1 MRVLRILNRF
11 NIGGPT
17 HNATYLTK
25 FLSPEFKT
33 KLIAGRKLDSEESS
47 EHILDEYS
55 LDFEILE
62 DMQRSIN
69 LFKDLNVF
77 FKIRRII
84 KTYKPKIVHTHA
96 SKSGALGRMAAITC
110 GVPIIIHTFHGHVF
124 HSYFGRL
131 KTKIYILIE
140 RFLASRSSAI
150 IAISEMQK
158 KELTDDFKI
167 ASPEKVHVIPLGF
180 DLDRFQENIEINRKK
195 FRSEFNLMD
204 DEIAIGIVGRL
215 TKIKNH
221 IFFLKV
227 IKLLKERSNKKFRVF
242 IVGDGEEKESLL
254 NLCRELSLSVNA
266 LDKNIDSPIVNFTSW
281 RKDMDV
287 VYSGIDIVA
296 LTSLNEGTPVTLIE
310 AQAANKPV
318 ISTNVGGV
326 LDIVLEN
333 KTALISNI
341 EIEDFLEKILNLV
354 EDTELKKKLSI
365 HGYEHVN
372 SKFSY
377 QRLVSDMRKLYN
389 SLA

>member
-221 IFFLKV
+221 VFFLKV

-266 LDKNIDSPIVNFTSW
+266 LDKNIESPIVNFTSW

-354 EDTELKKKLSI
+354 EDTELKKELSI

>member
-150 IAISEMQK
+150 MI
-158 KELTDDFKI
+158 
-167 ASPEKVHVIPLGF
+167 
-180 DLDRFQENIEINRKK
+180 
-195 FRSEFNLMD
+195 
-204 DEIAIGIVGRL
+204 
-215 TKIKNH
+215 
-221 IFFLKV
+221 
-227 IKLLKERSNKKFRVF
+227 
-242 IVGDGEEKESLL
+242 
-254 NLCRELSLSVNA
+254 
-266 LDKNIDSPIVNFTSW
+266 
-281 RKDMDV
+281 
-287 VYSGIDIVA
+287 
-296 LTSLNEGTPVTLIE
+296 
-310 AQAANKPV
+310 
-318 ISTNVGGV
+318 
-326 LDIVLEN
+326 
-333 KTALISNI
+333 
-341 EIEDFLEKILNLV
+341 
-354 EDTELKKKLSI
+354 
-365 HGYEHVN
+365 
-372 SKFSY
+372 
-377 QRLVSDMRKLYN
+377 
-389 SLA
+389 

>member
-47 EHILDEYS
+47 EHILDEYN

-110 GVPIIIHTFHGHVF
+110 GVPIIVHTFHGHVF

-254 NLCRELSLSVNA
+254 NLCRELSLSVNVF
-266 LDKNIDSPIVNFTSW
+266 DENIDSPIVNFTSW

-341 EIEDFLEKILNLV
+341 EIEDFFEKILNLV
-354 EDTELKKKLSI
+354 EDRELTKKLSI
-365 HGYEHVN
+365 YGYEHVN